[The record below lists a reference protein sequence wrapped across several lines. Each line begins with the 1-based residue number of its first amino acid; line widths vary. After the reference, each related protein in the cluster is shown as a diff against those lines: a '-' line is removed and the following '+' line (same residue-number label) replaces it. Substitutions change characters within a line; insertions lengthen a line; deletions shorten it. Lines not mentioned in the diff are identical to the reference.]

1 TAPGCS
7 RTSLPTPRS
16 SSPCRNPARSPT
28 TAAEAAGPLG
38 SLGTPRRNRGGVPR
52 PRWRSLG
59 AGHSASIQRWSAETT
74 VEVTGRR
81 ALRVDTAVERRDRGG
96 GHWAPGTPRRNHYGV
111 PRPRC
116 THSGLGTPPLPWRSL
131 LSATR
136 QRRRWL
142 PPQAAIGS
150 GRQG

>member
-1 TAPGCS
+1 PDL

-59 AGHSASIQRWSAETT
+59 AGHSASKPRWSAETT

-81 ALRVDTAVERRDRGG
+81 ALRAETTMACRDHGARTVVSALHRCLGARCSAQLARGG
-96 GHWAPGTPRRNHYGV
+96 DGY
-111 PRPRC
+111 
-116 THSGLGTPPLPWRSL
+116 L
-131 LSATR
+131 L
-136 QRRRWL
+136 RRR
-142 PPQAAIGS
+142 
-150 GRQG
+150 